1 MPLSKMSA
9 VVAPALVLLGCV
21 SAGAAEEVKP
31 SPPPVSGGRP
41 PLAGSPAPGKAATQ
55 AVTDPMAVP
64 PSERAPGAGTASH
77 GAGTSPATA
86 PR

>member
-9 VVAPALVLLGCV
+9 VFAPALVMLGCV
-21 SAGAAEEVKP
+21 SAVATEEAKP
-31 SPPPVSGGRP
+31 SPPPVPGGRP

-64 PSERAPGAGTASH
+64 PSERAPGTGTTSH
-77 GAGTSPATA
+77 GTGTSPSTV